1 MSRGE
6 ELWGHFYSAD
16 KDRDQGINSTEL
28 QDYLNRNKPNT
39 EKYKTKNDRLRS
51 VEQANTY

>member
-1 MSRGE
+1 MSKGE

-28 QDYLNRNKPNT
+28 QDYLTRNKTSTGKHKT
-39 EKYKTKNDRLRS
+39 ENDKLRS
-51 VEQANTY
+51 VGKYQ